1 MNSSSRAILPWNEYF
16 RLRQQRN
23 RMRPVVGIPFF
34 LGGYT
39 AFAQFYEFSPFEP
52 ILGVDPFI
60 VVSACA
66 LLAGT
71 ATYQIGAGLGQFSW
85 RLLHRKLPM
94 DRMDKIFFSKIQH
107 YRAERGNSPY
117 VRQMSNARNLLQF
130 DQRSKN
136 RQDFYGES
144 IKSIS
149 DYRNW
154 LRKERKLT
162 REHLGPDIKPIRGV
176 PQY

>member
-1 MNSSSRAILPWNEYF
+1 
-16 RLRQQRN
+16 
-23 RMRPVVGIPFF
+23 
-34 LGGYT
+34 
-39 AFAQFYEFSPFEP
+39 
-52 ILGVDPFI
+52 
-60 VVSACA
+60 
-66 LLAGT
+66 
-71 ATYQIGAGLGQFSW
+71 
-85 RLLHRKLPM
+85 
-94 DRMDKIFFSKIQH
+94 
-107 YRAERGNSPY
+107 
-117 VRQMSNARNLLQF
+117 MSNARNLLQF